1 MAAGTARTAR
11 RRSPLAE
18 WPTGLVL
25 TGVGLGLAVVSADY
39 FRRGATIVAVA
50 VCLGALLRMALPV
63 RRCGLLA
70 VRSRAFDV
78 FCLLVLGVGILVLAL
93 VVPPS
98 T

>member
-1 MAAGTARTAR
+1 M
-11 RRSPLAE
+11 
-18 WPTGLVL
+18 GLVL
-25 TGVGLGLAVVSADY
+25 VGAGLGLAVVSAGH
-39 FRRGATIVAVA
+39 FRRGATLVAVA
-50 VCLGALLRMALPV
+50 VCLGAVLRVVLPV

-78 FCLLVLGVGILVLAL
+78 SCLLVLGVGILVLAL